1 MFQYGF
7 TFNSFFDR
15 TLLALRA
22 QYGML
27 DDGARFHVISH
38 LILETVSCG
47 KSMLATSIMGRDD
60 SVEVS
65 SNIKEAGFIYN
76 LIQRDRVL
84 ASVCHRFF
92 FLTILVVCTCSE
104 FMFELFTS
112 QDLLPYVRNMVGDNA
127 FHNAENTIK
136 YLIIMS

>member
-1 MFQYGF
+1 MR
-7 TFNSFFDR
+7 S
-15 TLLALRA
+15 

-65 SNIKEAGFIYN
+65 SNTKEAGFIFN

-84 ASVCHRFF
+84 ASVCHIF
-92 FLTILVVCTCSE
+92 FLSNYLGCVH
-104 FMFELFTS
+104 MFR
-112 QDLLPYVRNMVGDNA
+112 VHV
-127 FHNAENTIK
+127 
-136 YLIIMS
+136 